1 MGVDLSF
8 ALSGSVAVQG
18 QHWQA
23 SSHAGAMADR
33 YRQTRSD
40 LGLQVRTYPGL
51 TLEVGWA
58 QRKEDHGVLG
68 SSSGGALDLGAGLS
82 TTQFTTG
89 VTFDV
94 GDHVQWIARY
104 ERGRGSTSGGDGL
117 IRSLR
122 GLDTEQYLAGLQF
135 SHDRHQAVL
144 MLSRPLH
151 VTGGTLHLDV
161 PTGRDIEGN
170 IHREQRNVKL
180 AADGVQ
186 TDIELGYAFVET
198 DRARFQLNLL
208 HTVDPQN
215 LRSSGRDTSWALA
228 YSRRF

>member
-1 MGVDLSF
+1 L
-8 ALSGSVAVQG
+8 
-18 QHWQA
+18 
-23 SSHAGAMADR
+23 
-33 YRQTRSD
+33 
-40 LGLQVRTYPGL
+40 
-51 TLEVGWA
+51 
-58 QRKEDHGVLG
+58 
-68 SSSGGALDLGAGLS
+68 
-82 TTQFTTG
+82 
-89 VTFDV
+89 TFDV